1 MSSNTSDDGSWY
13 AANSFESGE
22 HGGTHMDAPYH
33 FYKSGWQIGD
43 IPLERLIGKGR
54 LKRLQKSNGFLYRG
68 FQNFRYKIL
77 NIVPLIC
84 TNTKYPIII
93 QQG

>member
-1 MSSNTSDDGSWY
+1 MSSNTSDDGGWY

-54 LKRLQKSNGFLYRG
+54 LK
-68 FQNFRYKIL
+68 
-77 NIVPLIC
+77 C
-84 TNTKYPIII
+84 
-93 QQG
+93 